1 MKCTSFFFFIILLF
15 SNKIIFSQ
23 DFSQKGMWEIGGR
36 ISFVSSTTINFG
48 EAEENSLNT
57 LSLHVPVYYFLTEGL
72 EAGLIPG
79 FQNISYGDF
88 SSSLFELL
96 AGIAYNFKANSTLY
110 PYVEGQIGFN
120 SSSNGSSRS
129 GILWLLIG
137 GLKVQVGGNALVEV
151 GLFYEHRT
159 LETSNNEDGRDGT
172 NNWGIDAGFAVF
184 FGG

>member
-1 MKCTSFFFFIILLF
+1 MKSLSMFLFTILLF
-15 SNKIIFSQ
+15 SVNILFAQ
-23 DFSQKGMWEIGGR
+23 NFSQKGIWEIGGR

-57 LSLHVPVYYFLTEGL
+57 FSLHVPVYYFLTEGL
-72 EAGLIPG
+72 EAGIISG
-79 FQNISYGDF
+79 FQNLSYGDF

-96 AGIAYNFKANSTLY
+96 AGMVYNFKANSILY

-120 SSSNGSSRS
+120 TSSNGSSRS

-137 GLKVQVGGNALVEV
+137 GVKVQVGGNALV
-151 GLFYEHRT
+151 GLGIFYEQRT
-159 LETSNNEDGRDGT
+159 LETSNNEGGRDGT